1 MSTPANYLDESFG
14 LQKDELIRTRQRI
27 SKVATTFD
35 KLLVENQFPYEV
47 KRNAP
52 VEKLEGYSQSTNAM
66 ILFALATLA
75 GRANISSPLLPYG
88 VLNPPE
94 KVSTDNLKSAWTRLQ
109 TETSAYDKF
118 EFSNAGEVKTSH
130 ISWSSS
136 FGWDDPFT
144 LTWLLELTRSRT
156 FGDTIAG
163 FQERLE
169 HRARQ
174 RVAEVFSFQPGSR
187 LATAALTWQPHSGLK
202 KELLEELRKA
212 RKAPRGNTP
221 LEHAFPILRF
231 IHLQMVLERSADA
244 VGFPVALAE
253 FLEGRLRSQL
263 SNVDIVDGGF
273 DASELV
279 FALEGLLLLNP
290 DAVTIELLARVF
302 QVIADTQT
310 RNPYWR
316 PIKPFVSTPQGHV
329 LFPLSVETA
338 NSLLRCCALIERYR
352 GVSYGFSR
360 NVELFTRYAE
370 WLHSRYR
377 EGTTQDGRA
386 FAGWHSEHVHLHDGI
401 HLWET
406 SQVLLFLCHYA
417 VMLDRHIARSAL
429 SAANLAISRP
439 WKDDQESWHVK
450 YWDSS
455 EREPLAGST
464 QGSYWRA
471 YDYARRRLIEPRPAP
486 GTTTVDEAAAAQRQ
500 FSLLLYGPPGTGKT
514 SFAEELCRALRWPLI
529 TVTPSDFI
537 RGGES
542 EIESRAKAIFDVLN
556 TQSDAVVLFDE
567 IDKMILDRNSTE
579 YGLQGDIFKFMTPS
593 MLTKLAGLRK
603 RERVIFIVATN
614 YGEKIDAAIR
624 RRGRFDMALPLLP
637 PDLERRYRIL
647 MKLVA
652 KRVGTKDG
660 DMPPAVSEVLREA
673 AKSTPLMTYG
683 ELESIVDSAAN
694 DATPGKDAVTVAR
707 ALRHQIEISTAQEIS
722 LQMYEPRFN
731 HNGVKPFDE
740 FFLLAYLRVQGDA
753 SLSQADQELMR
764 RVVQKRMGSGDNL
777 DSMTPESRKGALK
790 QDIAETMHGDEHI
803 TDTLVHAIDAV
814 FTPKQS
820 DPGGT

>member
-1 MSTPANYLDESFG
+1 
-14 LQKDELIRTRQRI
+14 
-27 SKVATTFD
+27 
-35 KLLVENQFPYEV
+35 
-47 KRNAP
+47 
-52 VEKLEGYSQSTNAM
+52 M

-75 GRANISSPLLPYG
+75 GRANASSPLLPHG

-94 KVSTDNLKSAWTRLQ
+94 KVSTDNLKSAWTQLQ
-109 TETSAYDKF
+109 RETAAYEKY
-118 EFSNAGEVKTSH
+118 EFSKSGDKASH

-144 LTWLLELTRSRT
+144 LTWLLELTRCRA
-156 FGDTIAG
+156 FGDATVG

-169 HRARQ
+169 RRARQ
-174 RVAEVFSFQPGSR
+174 RVVEVFSFQAHSR
-187 LATAALTWQPHSGLK
+187 PATAALTWQPHPGLT
-202 KELLEELRKA
+202 KELLDELKKD

-231 IHLQMVLERSADA
+231 IHLQTVLGPSAGVA
-244 VGFPVALAE
+244 AFPATLAD

-273 DASELV
+273 DPSELV

-302 QVIADTQT
+302 QVIADSQT

-352 GVSYGFSR
+352 GANFGFTQ
-360 NVELFTRYAE
+360 NVDLFTRYAE

-377 EGTTQDGRA
+377 EGQTKDGKA

-429 SAANLAISRP
+429 SAANLTMSRP
-439 WKDDQESWHVK
+439 WKDDQKAWHVE

-455 EREPLAGST
+455 DREPLAAFTAGT
-464 QGSYWRA
+464 YWRA
-471 YDYARRRLIEPRPAP
+471 YDYARRCLIVPRPAP
-486 GTTTVDEAAAAQRQ
+486 GTTNVDKAASAQRQ

-514 SFAEELCRALRWPLI
+514 SFAEELSRALQWPLI

-542 EIESRAKAIFDVLN
+542 EIESRAKTIFDVLN
-556 TQSDAVVLFDE
+556 AQSEAVVLFDE

-579 YGLQGDIFKFMTPS
+579 YGAQGDIFKFMTPS
-593 MLTKLAGLRK
+593 MLTKLATLRK
-603 RERVIFIVATN
+603 LERVIFIVGTN
-614 YGEKIDAAIR
+614 YGEKIDAAIK

-637 PDLERRYRIL
+637 PDAERRYRIL
-647 MKLVA
+647 ARLVA
-652 KRVGTKDG
+652 KRVGTDSATLEP
-660 DMPPAVSEVLREA
+660 DASTALRDA
-673 AKSTPLMTYG
+673 ASKVPLMTFG
-683 ELESIVDSAAN
+683 EIETLIE
-694 DATPGKDAVTVAR
+694 DAINTVAPSSDVLTVAR
-707 ALRHQIEISTAQEIS
+707 AVSQQASVSRLQEIS
-722 LQMYEPRFN
+722 LLMYRARFE
-731 HNGVKPFDE
+731 HKDVKPIE
-740 FFLLAYLRVQGDA
+740 EFLLLTCLRIQGASGLSTEEESLIRKAVRELAGLPENPKDMKPDA
-753 SLSQADQELMR
+753 R
-764 RVVQKRMGSGDNL
+764 RMAVKRSV
-777 DSMTPESRKGALK
+777 S
-790 QDIAETMHGDEHI
+790 ETMRSDTQI
-803 TDTLVHAIDAV
+803 IDTLVPAIDRL
-814 FTPKQS
+814 FDKP
-820 DPGGT
+820 

>member
-1 MSTPANYLDESFG
+1 MSTTGSYLDESFA
-14 LQKDELIRTRQRI
+14 LQKDELVRTRQRI

-35 KLLVENQFPYEV
+35 KLLVDNQFPYEV

-52 VEKLEGYSQSTNAM
+52 VEKLDGYSQSTNAM

-75 GRANISSPLLPYG
+75 GRANKGSPLLPYG

-94 KVSTDNLKSAWTRLQ
+94 KVSTDSLKSSWTRLQ
-109 TETSAYDKF
+109 TETSAYEKF
-118 EFSNAGEVKTSH
+118 ELGGAGDTKISH

-144 LTWLLELTRSRT
+144 LTWLLELTRSGT

-163 FQERLE
+163 FQGRLE
-169 HRARQ
+169 RRARQ
-174 RVAEVFSFQPGSR
+174 RVGDVFSFQPGSR
-187 LATAALTWQPHSGLK
+187 LATAALTWQPGSGLK
-202 KELLEELRKA
+202 PELLEELKKA
-212 RKAPRGNTP
+212 RKAPHGNTP

-231 IHLQMVLERSADA
+231 IHLQIVLEPSAEA
-244 VGFPVALAE
+244 VAFPAALAD

-377 EGTTQDGRA
+377 EGTTKDGRA

-417 VMLDRHIARSAL
+417 VMLDRHIARSAIG
-429 SAANLAISRP
+429 AANLAMSRP
-439 WKDDQESWHVK
+439 WKDNQESWHVA

-455 EREPLAGST
+455 DREPLAGST
-464 QGSYWRA
+464 PGSYWRA
-471 YDYARRRLIEPRPAP
+471 YDYARRHLIEPRPVP
-486 GTTTVDEAAAAQRQ
+486 GTTDVEEASAARRQ

-514 SFAEELCRALRWPLI
+514 SFAEEVCRALKWPLI
-529 TVTPSDFI
+529 TITPSDFI

-542 EIESRAKAIFDVLN
+542 EIESRAKVIFDVLN
-556 TQSDAVVLFDE
+556 AQSEAVVLFDE

-579 YGLQGDIFKFMTPS
+579 YGSQADIFKFMTPS
-593 MLTKLAGLRK
+593 MLTKLAALRK
-603 RERVIFIVATN
+603 LERVIFIVGTN
-614 YGEKIDAAIR
+614 YGEKIDAAIK

-637 PDLERRYRIL
+637 PDAERRYRIL
-647 MKLVA
+647 GNLLA
-652 KRVGTKDG
+652 KQAGTKVELLAPD
-660 DMPPAVSEVLREA
+660 VSVDLREA
-673 AKSTPLMTYG
+673 ARKVALMTYG
-683 ELESIVDSAAN
+683 ELESLVDGSLKEI
-694 DATPGKDAVTVAR
+694 GLSKDASVIAKAVRKHAEQP
-707 ALRHQIEISTAQEIS
+707 AVQEIS
-722 LQMYEPRFN
+722 LQMYKPRFD
-731 HNGVKPFDE
+731 HAGVKPFE
-740 FFLLAYLRVQGDA
+740 EFLLLTYLRTEGHLELPTDEQVLVRKAVQERVGSSDLGAMAVENRKVIVDQKISEILRGDA
-753 SLSQADQELMR
+753 QITSGLRREIDTMYQA
-764 RVVQKRMGSGDNL
+764 
-777 DSMTPESRKGALK
+777 PKG
-790 QDIAETMHGDEHI
+790 I
-803 TDTLVHAIDAV
+803 
-814 FTPKQS
+814 
-820 DPGGT
+820 